1 MVDEEWREMS
11 LLCSFLN
18 IVSLSLSLVRA
29 CVRACVCVCVCM
41 KSNIRLTLLSLHHT
55 GKSNSTGGGCNAPE
69 SAF

>member
-18 IVSLSLSLVRA
+18 IVSLSLSLSCVRA
-29 CVRACVCVCVCM
+29 CVRACVCM